1 MMAAHVEAENP
12 KDGTDVLNSII
23 SGMDDKVIKKILN
36 KEELIPLAIKGLTD
50 DKKNNGVPGA
60 KVYATIANMY
70 GFTGLG
76 NEAKLMKDKLNE
88 LKGLYKGSIGR
99 LAFYADESA
108 YSKK

>member
-1 MMAAHVEAENP
+1 M
-12 KDGTDVLNSII
+12 
-23 SGMDDKVIKKILN
+23 
-36 KEELIPLAIKGLTD
+36 IPFAVKGLAD
-50 DKKNNGVPGA
+50 DKKGNGVPGA
-60 KVYATIANMY
+60 KVYSTIANMY

-76 NEAKLMKDKLNE
+76 DEAKLMKNKLNE

>member
-1 MMAAHVEAENP
+1 
-12 KDGTDVLNSII
+12 
-23 SGMDDKVIKKILN
+23 
-36 KEELIPLAIKGLTD
+36 
-50 DKKNNGVPGA
+50 
-60 KVYATIANMY
+60 MY

-88 LKGLYKGSIGR
+88 LRGLYKGSIGR